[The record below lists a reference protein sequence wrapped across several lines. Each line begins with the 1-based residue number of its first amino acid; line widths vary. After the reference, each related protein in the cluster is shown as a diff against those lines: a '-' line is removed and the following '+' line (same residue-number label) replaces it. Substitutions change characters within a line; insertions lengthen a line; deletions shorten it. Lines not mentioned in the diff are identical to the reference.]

1 MIVRAVIEVLKV
13 FDISCNTNLISAL
26 HGNGTYWMAMGAIVM
41 CGRSSCSL
49 SPHILYTSAF
59 MGLHKENPERIKQEL
74 F

>member
-1 MIVRAVIEVLKV
+1 MIVRAVIGVKSFWHQLQYK
-13 FDISCNTNLISAL
+13 SAL
-26 HGNGTYWMAMGAIVM
+26 HGNGTYWMAMAAIVM